1 VGGSWVVPRNLI
13 AAKNWQAITELAT
26 AAQKLSHG
34 QQVRF

>member
-34 QQVRF
+34 QQVRV